1 MNNEVK
7 YLSELIYNSFNDFKQ
22 SLLIENCN
30 LCADINLT
38 FLENC
43 VLYFYNLMH

>member
-22 SLLIENCN
+22 SLVIENCN

-38 FLENC
+38 FLENDI
-43 VLYFYNLMH
+43 LQLYNLTH